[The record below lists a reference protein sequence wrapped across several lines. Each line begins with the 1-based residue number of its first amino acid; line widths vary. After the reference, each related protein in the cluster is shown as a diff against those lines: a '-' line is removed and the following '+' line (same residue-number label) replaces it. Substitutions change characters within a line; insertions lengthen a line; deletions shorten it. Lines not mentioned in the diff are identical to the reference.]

1 MDTPEKRNSEELRSL
16 PERHGAYTV
25 GMLESLKEI
34 EPLSTADALSEL
46 TMEIVPFNERL
57 TNYVSQ
63 RLGIA
68 DDVKSV
74 KKALRQSG
82 NEKGLGFS
90 SANLSQWI
98 TKEKWEVY
106 VSPRSIFKLCLAMS
120 LDLAESQ
127 RFCFECLYQ
136 NWLNYRVAEE
146 AIYIFFIGCQSI
158 FGNETYAKAI
168 ETLEWFQSEIAAKAD
183 SSRRLAHE
191 EGSAAGYTR
200 LLGGKIRGLS
210 ESSFSSQD
218 SAIEAFRTFLRSNSR
233 LFTGI
238 QRSAAET
245 YDLYFREGGI
255 GIRPLTEMYKD
266 KYGLTLPETSYLDNA
281 YVQEDSQRKRLLWGT
296 MNRRAWL
303 EDNERDLDVL
313 QDREIRTE
321 EHAIG
326 RMRENGIPRGNMVA
340 LLFFH
345 FCFENDAQMANG
357 ALKEALFDSFYQRT
371 NIVLT
376 DECGMMPL
384 HPRKPLDGLFLRSIA
399 RSGSKHPIEYLN
411 QVLTEFY
418 SM

>member
-1 MDTPEKRNSEELRSL
+1 MTTPESKNSEELRSL
-16 PERHGAYTV
+16 PNLHGAYTV
-25 GMLESLKEI
+25 ELLARLKEI
-34 EPLSTADALSEL
+34 APLPTAKALKEL

-57 TNYVSQ
+57 TSYAS
-63 RLGIA
+63 LKFEI
-68 DDVKSV
+68 DDDIKAV

-82 NEKGLGFS
+82 KDKGLGFS
-90 SANLSQWI
+90 SSNLSQWI

-106 VSPRSIFKLCLAMS
+106 VSPRSIFKLCLAMD

-127 RFCFECLYQ
+127 RFCYECLYQ
-136 NWLNYRVAEE
+136 SWLNYRVAEE
-146 AIYIFFIGCQSI
+146 AIYIFFIGCHDI
-158 FGNETYAKAI
+158 FGDETYAKAI
-168 ETLEWFQSEIAAKAD
+168 ETLEWYRSEFQSNENQSQEKH
-183 SSRRLAHE
+183 LQ

-210 ESSFSSQD
+210 ESGFSDQD
-218 SAIEAFRTFLRSNSR
+218 QAIEAFRAFLKSNNR

-245 YDLYFREGGI
+245 YDLYFKEGGI
-255 GIRPLTEMYKD
+255 GIRSLVEMYKE

-296 MNRRAWL
+296 INRKAWL
-303 EDNERDLDVL
+303 EENERDLDIL

-321 EHAIG
+321 EHAVG

-345 FCFENDAQMANG
+345 FCFENDSHMTNG
-357 ALKEALFDSFYQRT
+357 TLKEALFDSFYQRT

-399 RSGSKHPIEYLN
+399 RSGNRHPIEYLN
-411 QVLTEFY
+411 QVLSEFY

>member
-1 MDTPEKRNSEELRSL
+1 M
-16 PERHGAYTV
+16 
-25 GMLESLKEI
+25 
-34 EPLSTADALSEL
+34 
-46 TMEIVPFNERL
+46 
-57 TNYVSQ
+57 
-63 RLGIA
+63 
-68 DDVKSV
+68 
-74 KKALRQSG
+74 
-82 NEKGLGFS
+82 
-90 SANLSQWI
+90 SQWI

-106 VSPRSIFKLCLAMS
+106 VSPRSIFKLCLAMG

-146 AIYIFFIGCQSI
+146 AISIFFISCQNI

-168 ETLEWFQSEIAAKAD
+168 EIFEWYQSEIASK
-183 SSRRLAHE
+183 SSASQSSTN
-191 EGSAAGYTR
+191 EGESAAGYTR

-210 ESSFSSQD
+210 ETSFENQD
-218 SAIEAFRTFLRSNSR
+218 GALEAFRSFLRSNQR

-238 QRSAAET
+238 QRSAVET
-245 YDLYFREGGI
+245 YDLYFKDGGI
-255 GIRPLTEMYKD
+255 GIRPLVEMYRE

-281 YVQEDSQRKRLLWGT
+281 YVQEDAQRKRLLWGT
-296 MNRRAWL
+296 VNRRAWL

-321 EHAIG
+321 EHAVG
-326 RMRENGIPRGNMVA
+326 RMRENGIPRGNMLA

-345 FCFENDAQMANG
+345 FCFENDGQMSNG
-357 ALKEALFDSFYQRT
+357 AMKEALFDSFYQRT

-399 RSGSKHPIEYLN
+399 RSGNRHPIEYLN

>member
-1 MDTPEKRNSEELRSL
+1 MDTPESKNSEELRSL
-16 PERHGAYTV
+16 PEKHGAYTV
-25 GMLESLKEI
+25 GMLESLREI
-34 EPLSTADALSEL
+34 EPLSTTDALSEL
-46 TMEIVPFNERL
+46 TMEIFPFNERL
-57 TNYVSQ
+57 TAFVSQ
-63 RLGIA
+63 RFGVA

-90 SANLSQWI
+90 STNLSQWI

-106 VSPRSIFKLCLAMS
+106 VSPRSIFKLCLAMN

-146 AIYIFFIGCQSI
+146 AIYIFFIGCQNV
-158 FGNETYAKAI
+158 FGNEAYEKVI
-168 ETLEWFQSEIAAKAD
+168 ETLKWYQSEIASKANMPR
-183 SSRRLAHE
+183 SSAS
-191 EGSAAGYTR
+191 EGESAAGYTR

-210 ESSFSSQD
+210 ETYFSSQD
-218 SAIEAFRTFLRSNSR
+218 GAIDAFRSFLQSNQR

-238 QRSAAET
+238 QRSAVET
-245 YDLYFREGGI
+245 YDLYFKEGGI
-255 GIRPLTEMYKD
+255 GIRPLIDMYKE

-303 EDNERDLDVL
+303 EENERDLDVL

-321 EHAIG
+321 EHAVG

-345 FCFENDAQMANG
+345 FCFENDAQMTNG

-371 NIVLT
+371 NTVLT

-399 RSGSKHPIEYLN
+399 RSGNKHPLEYLN
-411 QVLTEFY
+411 QLLTEFY

>member
-1 MDTPEKRNSEELRSL
+1 MITPEDKNLEELRLL
-16 PERHGAYTV
+16 PKKHGAYTV
-25 GMLESLKEI
+25 EMLESLKDI
-34 EPLSTADALSEL
+34 EPLSTIDALNEL

-57 TNYVSQ
+57 TSFVA
-63 RLGIA
+63 RRFGIA
-68 DDVKSV
+68 DDVKGV
-74 KKALRQSG
+74 KKALRESG
-82 NEKGLGFS
+82 KEKGLGFS

-106 VSPRSIFKLCLAMS
+106 VSPRSIFKLCLAMN
-120 LDLAESQ
+120 LNLAESQ

-146 AIYIFFIGCQSI
+146 AIYIFFIGCQNI
-158 FGNETYAKAI
+158 FGNDAYAKAI
-168 ETLEWFQSEIAAKAD
+168 EMLEWYKLEA
-183 SSRRLAHE
+183 SSALNHLQGGSKE
-191 EGSAAGYTR
+191 TESAAGFTR
-200 LLGGKIRGLS
+200 LLGGRIRGLS
-210 ESSFSSQD
+210 ESDFADQNH
-218 SAIEAFRTFLRSNSR
+218 AAEAFRAFLKSNHR

-238 QRSAAET
+238 QRSVVET
-245 YDLYFREGGI
+245 YDLFFKEGGV
-255 GIRPLTEMYKD
+255 GIRSLVEMYKE
-266 KYGLTLPETSYLDNA
+266 KYSLTLPETSYLDNA

-303 EDNERDLDVL
+303 EENERDLDVL

-321 EHAIG
+321 EHAVG

-357 ALKEALFDSFYQRT
+357 ALKETLFDSFYQQT
-371 NIVLT
+371 NIILT

-399 RSGSKHPIEYLN
+399 GSGNRHPIDYLN
-411 QVLTEFY
+411 QMLTEFY